1 MTGATRCSGMRAPER
16 EGPCPVARRRSTEMT
31 RDEALMELR
40 RRSGGDLS
48 HVPGPVIMRAVEML
62 CNDAMKEDER

>member
-1 MTGATRCSGMRAPER
+1 
-16 EGPCPVARRRSTEMT
+16 MT

-48 HVPGPVIMRAVEML
+48 CVPGPVIMRAVEML
-62 CNDAMKEDER
+62 CDDAMSEEDAR